1 MAPWRMKTISTIGTA
16 STSSLQTKFAG
27 TVKNLDI
34 GVLSA
39 ANVFKLL
46 NAEKQ
51 EELLRVGAEE
61 VSKPGDEVELEVAE
75 QGVEHEVGH
84 GDEVELLSHLTP

>member
-1 MAPWRMKTISTIGTA
+1 MKTISIIGTA
-16 STSSLQTKFAG
+16 STSSPLTRSVG
-27 TVKNLDI
+27 TAKRLDI
-34 GVLSA
+34 GALSA
-39 ANVFKLL
+39 ANAFKLL

-51 EELLRVGAEE
+51 EELLLVEAEE
-61 VSKPGDEVELEVAE
+61 VSKPWDEVEHEVAE

>member
-1 MAPWRMKTISTIGTA
+1 MVPWRMKTISIIGTA
-16 STSSLQTKFAG
+16 STSSPLTRSVG
-27 TVKNLDI
+27 TAKRLDI
-34 GVLSA
+34 GALSA
-39 ANVFKLL
+39 ANAFKLL

-51 EELLRVGAEE
+51 EELLLVGAEE